1 MPKQNFCKM
10 WYTFILTLLLLT
22 PVCGSNLYI
31 RGTGSTLQ
39 FGDAGA
45 RTILKGACEADQP
58 SVMWI
63 EPQAVKRTGG
73 VSRES
78 TSRPIYATFRL
89 RAQHHAAS
97 ESRVLSAEG
106 RTHTR
111 HFGSATL

>member
-1 MPKQNFCKM
+1 MGEN
-10 WYTFILTLLLLT
+10 FILTLLLLT
-22 PVCGSNLYI
+22 PTHGGNLYL
-31 RGTGSTLQ
+31 RGTSSTLQ
-39 FGDAGA
+39 FGDAGT

-58 SVMWI
+58 SVTWI